1 MNISYNNY
9 RALLCVLA
17 MFLPLYMYSQER
29 PEATIVNKP
38 QTFVWLNTY
47 GKIKLGDKWY
57 WTAETHFRTQEY
69 NNTDYVG
76 RFAQWYNRH
85 GAQYI
90 FNPNFS
96 ATAGVV
102 LRLNFTP
109 EPGDDN
115 FEKIV
120 LEPRFWH
127 EYMFSMPLFN
137 FMAYHRLRFEHR
149 FSRSNLK
156 GSDYN
161 YRNRYRYKFFLT
173 IPLNNSELTTGT
185 FYLQPDVEVILQS
198 GNPVIDSPLDDL
210 RLSPKIGYIASP
222 RLKYSLSMMYTTGQ
236 TLDNGAI
243 FDSRWILNFNVYFN
257 LDFRPLEKRLPQS
270 KIRD

>member
-1 MNISYNNY
+1 MNSPNY
-9 RALLCVLA
+9 ITFTIFFLA
-17 MFLPLYMYSQER
+17 ILLPLSVYTQDR
-29 PEATIVNKP
+29 PEATITKKP

-47 GKIKLGDKWY
+47 GKIKMSEKWY

-90 FNPNFS
+90 FNSNFS
-96 ATAGVV
+96 ATAGFV
-102 LRLNFTP
+102 LRFNFTP
-109 EPGDDN
+109 EPGNED
-115 FEKIV
+115 FEKVV

-127 EYMFSMPLFN
+127 EYMFSVPLFD

-173 IPLNNSELTTGT
+173 IPINDSELKPGT
-185 FYLQPDVEVILQS
+185 FYFQPDVEIILQS
-198 GNPVIDSPLDDL
+198 GNPVIDSPVDDL

-222 RLKYSLSMMYTTGQ
+222 RLKYSLAMMYTTGQ
-236 TLDNGAI
+236 TLDDGAI
-243 FDSRWILNFNVYFN
+243 YNSRWILNFNVYFN
-257 LDFRPLEKRLPQS
+257 LDFRKLEKRIPQT
-270 KIRD
+270 KVRD